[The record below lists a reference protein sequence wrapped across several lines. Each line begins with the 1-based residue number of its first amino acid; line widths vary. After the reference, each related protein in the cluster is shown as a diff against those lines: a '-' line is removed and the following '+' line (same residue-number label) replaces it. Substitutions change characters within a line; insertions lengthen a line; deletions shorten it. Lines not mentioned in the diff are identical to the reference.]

1 MEHLRCFSMCSNVL
15 HGVEFVYRCFQFS
28 IILYIRRSASY
39 ILFMNTRDRNVY
51 RNHEFLA
58 RETQRSGDDRPAE
71 KKGRRPDFTVSTQ
84 MEFELV
90 TDGQVLTKPTWL
102 NAIGAGWVTP
112 NGNISIKI
120 GHLSFL
126 LKPTKNQ

>member
-1 MEHLRCFSMCSNVL
+1 
-15 HGVEFVYRCFQFS
+15 
-28 IILYIRRSASY
+28 
-39 ILFMNTRDRNVY
+39 MNTRERNVHRDREFIS
-51 RNHEFLA
+51 RNEA
-58 RETQRSGDDRPAE
+58 SIPAVLSE
-71 KKGRRPDFTVSTQ
+71 KKGRKPDFIVSTQ

-102 NAIGAGWVTP
+102 NGVGAGWMTP

-126 LKPTKNQ
+126 LKPIKNRSE